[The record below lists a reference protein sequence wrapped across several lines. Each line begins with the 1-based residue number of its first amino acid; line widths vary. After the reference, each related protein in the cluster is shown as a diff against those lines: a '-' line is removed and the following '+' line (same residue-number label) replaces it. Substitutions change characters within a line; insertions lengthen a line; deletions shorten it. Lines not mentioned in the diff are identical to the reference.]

1 MKRLFA
7 VMMAA
12 MMVCGL
18 FVVSA
23 SADNNDLEVISPEV
37 VSPEVIS
44 PEVVSPEVISP
55 EVDSPETDDPENM
68 GGPDQEDGPNAGMPS
83 SPQTG
88 YPVGIVG
95 LAAAA
100 AASGAVAVITGKKA
114 NKR

>member
-37 VSPEVIS
+37 VSPEV
-44 PEVVSPEVISP
+44 VSPEVISP

-68 GGPDQEDGPNAGMPS
+68 GGANAGMPS

-100 AASGAVAVITGKKA
+100 AVSGAVAVITGKKA

>member
-44 PEVVSPEVISP
+44 PEV
-55 EVDSPETDDPENM
+55 DSPETDDPENM
-68 GGPDQEDGPNAGMPS
+68 GGPDQEDGANAGMPS

>member
-37 VSPEVIS
+37 VSPEVVS

-68 GGPDQEDGPNAGMPS
+68 GGANAGMPP

-100 AASGAVAVITGKKA
+100 AVSGAVAVITGKKA

>member
-37 VSPEVIS
+37 VSPEVVS

-68 GGPDQEDGPNAGMPS
+68 GGANAGMPS

-100 AASGAVAVITGKKA
+100 AVSGAVAVITGKKA

>member
-37 VSPEVIS
+37 VSPEVVSPEVVS

-68 GGPDQEDGPNAGMPS
+68 GGANAGMPP

-100 AASGAVAVITGKKA
+100 AVSGAVAVITGKKA